1 MTHPDVL
8 VEGLRCAPGTPFFRW
23 LVMRLRTVLDVRYAF
38 IGEFTGDDA
47 TRLHV
52 LATSEDTGTDTETD
66 AVDHDPY
73 AHALDGTAAGEPPD
87 AEGFHWYPCE
97 VARRFP
103 QVQVYQT
110 LGIESVACLRLAD
123 GHGRPLGLL
132 CVLDTKPFAAPEH
145 VRRVLLGLRAR
156 ASGDLEL
163 RRVERDRELLTQ
175 TAAAAR
181 SDHALPRIVEQL
193 ARALDVRCAF
203 VSEILDDP
211 PTRARTLAIWE
222 DGHLVP
228 SFEYALAGTPCALVY
243 ERDVVLHPRDLQRLY
258 PNDAYLTRINA
269 QSYLGAALHD
279 GAGRPIGHVGVLH
292 DRPLHESLATFPLFQ
307 VLSLL
312 ASKEVERARAAHAT
326 NGSHALLAG
335 DVAHDFNNL
344 LAGILAHSD
353 LALDELTAPHAVR
366 ARLEAIQSTAQR
378 AADLAHDMLDSGS
391 THGACRC
398 VDVGELVR
406 ETVPLLAPAIPPHVR
421 VEVEIEAASPPIR
434 GNPTHLR
441 QIVMNLLLNASEAI
455 GEQPG
460 RVHVRLGR
468 GTGSASEHG
477 TRLELTVS
485 DTGVGMTPA
494 TQARIFE
501 RAFTTKARGRGVG
514 LAIVRRRVDAHGAS
528 IVVES
533 TPRAGTRFT
542 VSFPAFDTDAPATA
556 RTASPPVAT
565 LDRPTRVLL
574 VDDDEGVRLT
584 TAHMLRRL
592 GCEVVTAADG
602 AAALA
607 VLEREAATLSFVL
620 LDMAM
625 PGMSGEDL
633 AAGVRGRWA
642 ALPIVVMSG
651 YATHDLARR
660 LGQHAALHFLPK
672 PFGLDAL
679 RTCLAGLPRR
689 PGPHAAVAA
698 MHPARAQ
705 A

>member
-1 MTHPDVL
+1 MVRPDAL

-23 LVMRLRTVLDVRYAF
+23 LVTRLRSVLDVRYAF

-52 LATSEDTGTDTETD
+52 LATSEDAD
-66 AVDHDPY
+66 AAEHHPD

-87 AEGFHWYPCE
+87 ADGFHWHPRD

-103 QVQVYQT
+103 HVQIYQE

-132 CVLDTKPFAAPEH
+132 AVLDTKPFAAPER
-145 VRRVLLGLRAR
+145 VRRLLLGLRAR

-163 RRVERDRELLTQ
+163 RRVQREQTLLSET
-175 TAAAAR
+175 TAAAR
-181 SDHALPRIVEQL
+181 SDDALPRIVEQL

-203 VSEILDDP
+203 VSEVLDDP

-228 SFEYALAGTPCALVY
+228 TIEYALTGTPCALVY
-243 ERDVVLHPRDLQRLY
+243 ERDVVLFPRDLHRLY
-258 PNDAYLTRINA
+258 PDDPYLARIGA

-292 DRPLHESLATFPLFQ
+292 DRPLHEALATFPLFQ

-312 ASKEVERARAAHAT
+312 ASKEVERARAARGA
-326 NGSHALLAG
+326 NGSRTLVGG

-353 LALDELTAPHAVR
+353 LALDELTAPDAVR
-366 ARLEAIQSTAQR
+366 ARLRAIQSTAQR
-378 AADLAHDMLDSGS
+378 AADLAHDMLDADAA
-391 THGACRC
+391 HGGDER
-398 VDVGELVR
+398 VDMGALVR

-421 VEVEIEAASPPIR
+421 VEVEVEAAAPPIR

-455 GEQPG
+455 GEQSG
-460 RVHVRLGR
+460 RVDVRVGR
-468 GTGSASEHG
+468 GAGSAAERG
-477 TRLELTVS
+477 ARLVLAVS
-485 DTGVGMTPA
+485 DTGVGMTAA

-501 RAFTTKARGRGVG
+501 RAFTTKTRGRGVG
-514 LAIVRRRVDAHGAS
+514 LAIVRRLVDAHGAS

-533 TPRAGTRFT
+533 TPRTGTRFT
-542 VSFPAFDTDAPATA
+542 VSFPALDAALPALA
-556 RTASPPVAT
+556 GAPSPPVPA
-565 LDRPTRVLL
+565 LERPGRALL

-592 GCEVVTAADG
+592 GCEVVTATDG

-607 VLEREAATLSFVL
+607 VLERDAATLGFVL

-633 AAGVRGRWA
+633 AASIRGRWP

-660 LGQHAALHFLPK
+660 LGHHAALHFLPK

-679 RTCLAGLPRR
+679 RTCLAGLTRR
-689 PGPHAAVAA
+689 PDARAVAET
-698 MHPARAQ
+698 PPTRAQ